1 LLLLSSMASL
11 VSCPGLDAVVALIHS
26 LVTVNIA
33 GSLSLHP
40 ATAIERRNGRRNGS
54 RTDGQTALNWSGAE
68 WRAVGDPLPPPSL
81 PAVLAPAGL
90 IRRLMMMK
98 SGGGGGVA
106 VVVPPL
112 GVLQLQGR
120 RVKRDPTTRKR
131 IRSDPIRSAFFLS
144 CSI

>member
-1 LLLLSSMASL
+1 MASL

-120 RVKRDPTTRKR
+120 RVKRDPTDNKN
-131 IRSDPIRSAFFLS
+131 SIRSAFSVSCVLS
-144 CSI
+144 SLLI